1 MSRAPLDADLE
12 RYRTLL
18 ETPSEFREGFNWTTI
33 AGIIFCGLVML
44 PGSIYLGLMTGGSM
58 GAAAVWVTVILFSEI
73 SRRALKTMS
82 KQELVVLL
90 HAAGIMI
97 AGTAMFPG
105 GPFGQFVY
113 RAYLVGSEAARDA
126 GMSEGF
132 PSWWVPKPG
141 SPALLERNLF
151 HPDWRVPIGIALFVM
166 VMGVISRYT
175 FGYILFR
182 LTSDIERLP
191 FPLAPISAQ
200 GAMALA
206 ETDEVQSTDQAS
218 GISASLAAWGKG
230 AQTKRGSERWRL
242 FSLGVTI
249 GLAFGFIQVGVPA
262 LTGLFLA
269 KPVFLIPQ
277 PFIDTTTLTE
287 SFLPATPTGL
297 AFDLGIVFLGFV
309 VPFWVVVGTFSAV
322 VLTLIANPVLH
333 HFGVLSH
340 WQSGMNTI
348 NTTFANSLDFWL
360 SFGIGTG
367 LGIAAV
373 SIYST
378 IRDIRQRL
386 REGASR
392 RESGAPPG
400 DSLWA
405 TPRKGRG
412 DYPLYYALLIY
423 AAAALGI
430 IFLSHHL
437 VPQIPIFFLFIFSFL
452 YNPFISYVNARLLG
466 LAGQQVDI
474 PFVRETSFILSGA
487 KGVDIWLAPIPLEN
501 YGGMAQSF
509 RVNELVGV
517 SFWSLVK
524 AEMVALPTLFI
535 LSLLFWSFIWRSE
548 AIPSAMFPAAQVNWE
563 LAAKNNVLLYSST
576 FIPPGE
582 DPATRSILDSQFMR
596 AIHPQFIGAGFVV
609 VILAFSIMTI
619 FHLPVL
625 LVYGFVRGCGIL
637 PHFVAVEIIG
647 ALLGRYYYQRKY
659 GSTAF
664 LRMAPTILAGYFTGV
679 GLVSMATI
687 GMNLIKASVSSLPF

>member
-1 MSRAPLDADLE
+1 MARAPLDADLE

-18 ETPSEFREGFNWTTI
+18 ETPTEFRDGFNWTTL
-33 AGIIFCGLVML
+33 AGIVFCGLVML

-58 GAAAVWVTVILFSEI
+58 GAAATWVTVILFSEI
-73 SRRALKTMS
+73 ARRALKTMS

-90 HAAGIMI
+90 YAANIMI

-113 RAYLVGSEAARDA
+113 RAYLVSSEAARDA

-132 PSWWVPKPG
+132 PSWWVPKPS
-141 SPALLERNLF
+141 SPAILERNLM
-151 HPDWRVPIGIALFVM
+151 HPDWLVPIGMALFVM
-166 VMGVISRYT
+166 VMGLISRYT
-175 FGYILFR
+175 FGYVLFR

-206 ETDEVQSTDQAS
+206 ETEEVQDEKKGVA
-218 GISASLAAWGKG
+218 ASLAAWGKG
-230 AQTKRGSERWRL
+230 AVAKRGSDRWRL

-249 GLAFGFIQVGVPA
+249 GLAFGFVQVGVPA

-277 PFIDTTTLTE
+277 PFVDTTTLTE
-287 SFLPATPTGL
+287 SFLPATPTGMSL
-297 AFDLGIVFLGFV
+297 DLGIILIGFV
-309 VPFWVVVGTFSAV
+309 IPFWVIVGTFSAV
-322 VLTLIANPVLH
+322 MLTILANPALH
-333 HFGVLSH
+333 HFGILSH
-340 WQSGMNTI
+340 WQPGMNTI
-348 NTTFANSLDFWL
+348 NTTFANSIDFWM

-373 SIYST
+373 SIFST
-378 IRDIRQRL
+378 IRDVRQRL
-386 REGASR
+386 REGEAR
-392 RESGAPPG
+392 RQSGGAPEG
-400 DSLWA
+400 GLWA

-412 DYPLYYALLIY
+412 DYPLYYALAAY
-423 AAAALGI
+423 AVASIGVIL
-430 IFLSHHL
+430 LSHHL
-437 VPQIPIFFLFIFSFL
+437 VPQIPLFFLFIFSFM

-466 LAGQQVDI
+466 MAGQQVDI

-501 YGGMAQSF
+501 YGGMAQYF

-517 SFWSLVK
+517 SFWSLIK
-524 AEMVALPTLFI
+524 AEAIALPTLFI
-535 LSLLFWSFIWRSE
+535 LSLLFWSFIWRTE

-576 FIPPGE
+576 FVPAGE
-582 DPATRSILDSQFMR
+582 DPATKSILDSQFMR
-596 AIHPQFIGAGFVV
+596 AIHPPYISAGFLLVV
-609 VILAFSIMTI
+609 LGFAAMTI

-625 LVYGFVRGCGIL
+625 LIYGFVRGAGIL
-637 PHFVAVEIIG
+637 PHFVILEIVGAV
-647 ALLGRYYYQRKY
+647 LGRYYYQRKY
-659 GSTAF
+659 GSTNF
-664 LRMAPTILAGYFTGV
+664 LRMAPTVMAGYFTGV

>member
-18 ETPSEFREGFNWTTI
+18 ETPSEFKDGFNWTTL
-33 AGIIFCGLVML
+33 AGILFCGLVML

-58 GAAAVWVTVILFSEI
+58 GAAATWVTVILFSEI
-73 SRRALKTMS
+73 ARRALKTMS

-90 HAAGIMI
+90 YAANLMI
-97 AGTAMFPG
+97 AGTALFPG

-113 RAYLVGSEAARDA
+113 RAYLVSSEAARDA

-132 PSWWVPKPG
+132 PSWWVPKPN
-141 SPALLERNLF
+141 SPAILERNLF
-151 HPDWRVPIGIALFVM
+151 HPDWLVPIGIALFVM
-166 VMGVISRYT
+166 VMGLISRYT
-175 FGYILFR
+175 FGYVLFR

-191 FPLAPISAQ
+191 FPLAPINAQ

-206 ETDEVQSTDQAS
+206 ETEEVEEKPTGVA
-218 GISASLAAWGKG
+218 ASLAAWGKG
-230 AQTKRGSERWRL
+230 AAAKRGSARWRL

-249 GLAFGFIQVGVPA
+249 GLAFGFVQVGIPA

-277 PFIDTTTLTE
+277 PFVDSTTLTE
-287 SFLPATPTGL
+287 SILPATPTGVAL
-297 AFDLGIVFLGFV
+297 DLGVVLMGFV
-309 VPFWVVVGTFSAV
+309 IPFWVVVGTFCAV
-322 VLTLIANPVLH
+322 VAMALGNPVLH

-340 WQSGMNTI
+340 WQPGMNTI
-348 NTTFANSLDFWL
+348 NTTFANSIDFWM

-378 IRDIRQRL
+378 IRDIRQRMRDSAL
-386 REGASR
+386 AREAGEPSQG
-392 RESGAPPG
+392 SM
-400 DSLWA
+400 WA
-405 TPRKGRG
+405 TPKKGRG
-412 DYPLYYALLIY
+412 DYPLYYALGAY
-423 AAAALGI
+423 AVASIGVIL
-430 IFLSHHL
+430 LSHKL
-437 VPQIPIFFLFIFSFL
+437 VPQIPIFFLFVFSFL

-517 SFWSLVK
+517 SFWSLIK
-524 AEMVALPTLFI
+524 IEAVALPTLFI
-535 LSLLFWSFIWRSE
+535 LSLMFWSFIWRSE
-548 AIPSAMFPAAQVNWE
+548 VVPSAMFPAAQVNWE
-563 LAAKNNVLLYSST
+563 LMAKNNVLLYSST
-576 FIPPGE
+576 FVSPGE
-582 DPATRSILDSQFMR
+582 DPATKSILDSQFMR
-596 AIHPQFIGAGFVV
+596 AIHPPFITAGFLAVV
-609 VILAFSIMTI
+609 LGFAVLTI
-619 FHLPVL
+619 FNLPIL
-625 LVYGFVRGCGIL
+625 LIYGFVRGTGIM
-637 PHFVAVEIIG
+637 PHFVLLEIIG
-647 ALLGRYYYQRKY
+647 AVLGRYYYQKKY
-659 GSTAF
+659 GSTNF
-664 LRMAPTILAGYFTGV
+664 LRMAPTLLAGYFTGV

-687 GMNLIKASVSSLPF
+687 GMTLIKASVTSLPF

>member
-18 ETPSEFREGFNWTTI
+18 ETPTDFRDGFNWTTV
-33 AGIIFCGLVML
+33 AGIVFCGLIML

-58 GAAAVWVTVILFSEI
+58 GAAATWVTVILFSEI

-90 HAAGIMI
+90 HAANVMI

-113 RAYLVGSEAARDA
+113 RAYLVSSEPARDA

-132 PSWWVPKPG
+132 PTWWVPRPG
-141 SPALLERNLF
+141 STAILERNLL
-151 HPDWRVPIGIALFVM
+151 HSEWAVPIAVALFVM
-166 VMGVISRYT
+166 IMGVISRYT
-175 FGYILFR
+175 LGYFLFR

-206 ETDEVQSTDQAS
+206 ETDEVQEGDKKEGMA
-218 GISASLAAWGKG
+218 ASLAAWGKG
-230 AQTKRGSERWRL
+230 AQAKRGSPRWRL

-249 GLAFGFIQVGVPA
+249 GLAFGFVQVGVPA

-277 PFIDTTTLTE
+277 PFIDMTTVTE
-287 SFLPATPTGL
+287 SFMPATPTGL
-297 AFDLGIVFLGFV
+297 ALDLGIVFTGFV
-309 VPFWVVVGTFSAV
+309 IPFWVVIGTFAAV
-322 VLTLIANPVLH
+322 LLTFCANPVLH

-340 WQSGMNTI
+340 WQPGMNTI
-348 NTTFANSLDFWL
+348 NTTFANSIDFWL

-367 LGIAAV
+367 LGVAAV

-378 IRDIRQRL
+378 IRDIRERM
-386 REGASR
+386 REGAAAQAQ
-392 RESGAPPG
+392 GAAPTG
-400 DSLWA
+400 GMWA
-405 TPRKGRG
+405 TPKKGRG
-412 DYPLYYALLIY
+412 DYPLYYALLAY
-423 AAAALGI
+423 AAASIGVI
-430 IFLSHHL
+430 TLSHYL

-501 YGGMAQSF
+501 YGSMAQSF

-517 SFWSLVK
+517 SFWSLIK
-524 AEMVALPTLFI
+524 ADMVALPTLFI

-548 AIPSAMFPAAQVNWE
+548 AVPSAMFPAAQVNWE

-576 FIPPGE
+576 FVQAGE
-582 DPATRSILDSQFMR
+582 DPATKSILDSQFMR
-596 AIHPQFIGAGFVV
+596 AIHPQFIGAGFTVV
-609 VILAFSIMTI
+609 ALGFAALSI
-619 FHLPVL
+619 FRLPTL
-625 LVYGFVRGCGIL
+625 LIYGFVRGLGNL
-637 PHFVAVEIIG
+637 PHFMVLEIVG
-647 ALLGRYYYQRKY
+647 ALLGRYFYQRKY
-659 GSTAF
+659 GSTNF